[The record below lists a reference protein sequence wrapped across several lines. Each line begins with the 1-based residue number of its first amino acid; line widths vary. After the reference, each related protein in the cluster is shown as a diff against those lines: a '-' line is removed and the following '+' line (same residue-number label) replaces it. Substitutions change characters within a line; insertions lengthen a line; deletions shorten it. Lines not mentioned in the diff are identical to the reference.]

1 MDWQSIGLV
10 LGWIILIYVL
20 SITLFYI
27 LMMAFAYQA
36 LAKRKLLD
44 DEMLDDDLRTN
55 LFTKPVSI
63 LVPAYNEEAGIVE
76 SLHSLI
82 NLRYPESEII
92 VIDDGSKDSTAE
104 TVIEA
109 FSMKRI
115 YPTIVQ
121 HIETKKVKR
130 VYQSKLH
137 PKVFMI
143 MKENGGKADA
153 LNTGI
158 NLARY
163 PYFCS
168 IDGDSILDENSL
180 LKVMR
185 PIIASDGKVV
195 AAGGNVRIANGN
207 DIHFGSLVERQ
218 LTRRPVVMM
227 QIIEYLRAFMLGR
240 IFLSRF
246 NMVLIISGAF
256 SVFSKRTVI
265 AAGGYTPGV
274 IGEDMEL
281 VVKVHEYLRRTNS
294 DERIEF
300 VPEPV
305 CWTEAPTT
313 LRVLRRQRRRWSQG
327 LIESLWRHK
336 HMTLNPKYGRI
347 GLFAFPY
354 FWLFEALGAV
364 VELGGY
370 IYIIVSFFLGTLY
383 VEMALMLML
392 ALILYGS
399 IFSSFSL
406 LLEAWTTKNYTRP
419 RTILAMVLLALSET
433 FWYRPLTLFWRLEG
447 IYNFMRKNHDWGR
460 MERQGLGRGK
470 TQK

>member
-1 MDWQSIGLV
+1 MMDWQNIGLI

-20 SITLFYI
+20 FITVFYI
-27 LMMAFAYQA
+27 VMMAFAYQA
-36 LAKRKLLD
+36 LSKRKLLD

-104 TVIEA
+104 TVIES

-115 YPTIVQ
+115 YPEIVQ
-121 HIETKKVKR
+121 HIETKKVNR
-130 VYQSKLH
+130 VYQSTLH

-281 VVKVHEYLRRTNS
+281 VVKVHEHLRRTNS

-305 CWTEAPTT
+305 CWTEAPTS

-354 FWLFEALGAV
+354 FWLFEGLGALI
-364 VELGGY
+364 ELGGY
-370 IYIIVSFFLGTLY
+370 IYILVSFFLGDLY
-383 VEMALMLML
+383 VEMALLLML

-419 RTILAMVLLALSET
+419 RTILVMVLLALSET
-433 FWYRPLTLFWRLEG
+433 FWYRPLTLFWRIEG
-447 IYNFMRKNHDWGR
+447 LYNFMRKHHDWGK
-460 MERQGLGRGK
+460 MERQGLGRNKG
-470 TQK
+470 